1 MNYFFNSEKEKKAA
15 LLEDF
20 LHVYLN
26 YTNDELLANEKVEE
40 ARIILS
46 RLDSHLY
53 LWGLYSY
60 ETVPYKDIKERLQKL
75 DEHLKIYFK

>member
-1 MNYFFNSEKEKKAA
+1 MNYFFNWEKEKKTA

-26 YTNDELLANEKVEE
+26 YVNDELLSNGKVEE
-40 ARIILS
+40 ARIILY
-46 RLDSHLY
+46 RLDSHSF
-53 LWGLYSY
+53 LWGIYSY
-60 ETVPYKDIKERLQKL
+60 ETVPYKDIKKTLHNI